1 MKKILIVSNDY
12 SNSSK
17 IYNLLKTNFDTFFM
31 EDLNRAIE
39 AATHSD
45 YDAFFIDI
53 AEGAIGFDFIRSLK
67 KNNVS
72 TSQFFAIDDQK
83 ILKAKIEAL
92 SLGVKDIFSSDMH
105 QDEVILRMKNH
116 FESREFGTNRYK
128 DLKVELATLSA
139 FCGKQKLDLTLIEF
153 KLLLFLIRRAGE
165 IVGRD
170 DLKHFTWPNSA
181 VQDKTINTHLTNL
194 RLKLGSTAVKVK
206 SIKGEG
212 VILV

>member
-1 MKKILIVSNDY
+1 MKKILIVNNDY
-12 SNSSK
+12 STSSK
-17 IYNLLKTNFDTFFM
+17 IYNLLKASYDAVFIG
-31 EDLNRAIE
+31 DLNKAVD
-39 AATHSD
+39 AANTHD

-53 AEGAIGFDFIRSLK
+53 AEGAVGFDFVKNLK
-67 KNNVS
+67 KNNGVAS
-72 TSQFFAIDDQK
+72 HFFAIDDQK

-105 QDEVILRMKNH
+105 QDEVILRIKNH
-116 FESREFGTNRYK
+116 FETKDFGTKRYK
-128 DLKVELATLSA
+128 DLKVELSTLSA

-153 KLLLFLIRRAGE
+153 KLLLFLMRRAGE
-165 IVGRD
+165 IVSRD
-170 DLKHFTWPNSA
+170 DLKDFTWPNSA

-194 RLKLGSTAVKVK
+194 RLKLGSTTVKVK